1 MDIMTKADT
10 LQGLTLDAG
19 TALDL
24 LTGAAIA
31 AHSKADLPALNC
43 VNLSAS
49 AGVFTAVATDRY
61 RLIYGEIA
69 LEGEGAGDDVE
80 TVAWSSSNPTGERE
94 GVSLDPIS
102 IPLADIKRIT
112 AAIKA
117 LSNAA
122 LSGATLSLN
131 RAGDILTVTI
141 NANAG
146 GTNLVINLY
155 TGQNFPPFKQLFNG
169 EAAPVSELQL
179 NADYLAAFAKVPT
192 SGGGQTFT
200 FTGDR
205 KPIRVKINHDVINW
219 HGLLMPMRTN

>member
-1 MDIMTKADT
+1 MDTITRADT

-61 RLIYGEIA
+61 RLIYGEA
-69 LEGEGAGDDVE
+69 MVHDSESAGV
-80 TVAWSSSNPTGERE
+80 T
-94 GVSLDPIS
+94 LDPIS

-117 LSNAA
+117 LSKAA
-122 LSGATLSLN
+122 LSRATVSLN

-141 NANAG
+141 NAGEG
-146 GTNLVINLY
+146 GTNLVVNLY
-155 TGQNFPPFKQLFNG
+155 TGQNFPPYKQLFNG
-169 EAAPVSELQL
+169 EPVPVSELQL

-192 SGGGQTFT
+192 SGGGQLFT

-205 KPIRVKINHDVINW
+205 KPIRVKINHDKIVW
-219 HGLLMPMRTN
+219 HGLLMPMRTI

>member
-1 MDIMTKADT
+1 MDTITRADT

-43 VNLSAS
+43 VNVSAS
-49 AGVFTAVATDRY
+49 AGIFTAVATDRY
-61 RLIYGEIA
+61 RLIYGEVTLA
-69 LEGEGAGDDVE
+69 GEGEGV
-80 TVAWSSSNPTGERE
+80 T
-94 GVSLDPIS
+94 LDPIS

-117 LSNAA
+117 LSKAA
-122 LSGATLSLN
+122 LGRATVSLN

-141 NANAG
+141 NAGEG
-146 GTNLVINLY
+146 GTNLVVNLY
-155 TGQNFPPFKQLFNG
+155 TGQKFPPFKQLFEG
-169 EAAPVSELQL
+169 EAAPVSELRID
-179 NADYLAAFAKVPT
+179 AAYLASFDKVPT
-192 SGGGQTFT
+192 NGGGQLIT
-200 FTGDR
+200 FTGDK
-205 KPIRVKINHDVINW
+205 KPIKMKINHEKINW

>member
-1 MDIMTKADT
+1 MDTITRADT
-10 LQGLTLDAG
+10 LQGLTLDAS

-43 VNLSAS
+43 VNLSA
-49 AGVFTAVATDRY
+49 AGGILTAVSTDRY
-61 RLIYGEIA
+61 RLIYGEITLA
-69 LEGEGAGDDVE
+69 GEGEG
-80 TVAWSSSNPTGERE
+80 E
-94 GVSLDPIS
+94 GITLDPIS

-117 LSNAA
+117 LPKAA
-122 LSGATLSLN
+122 LGRATVSLN

-141 NANAG
+141 NAGEG

-155 TGQNFPPFKQLFNG
+155 TGQKFPPFKHLFEG
-169 EAAPVSELQL
+169 EAAPVSELRL
-179 NADYLAAFAKVPT
+179 DAAYLASFDKVPT
-192 SGGGQTFT
+192 SGGGQLIT

-205 KPIRVKINHDVINW
+205 KPIRVKINHEIITW
-219 HGLLMPMRTN
+219 HGLLMPMHQN

>member
-1 MDIMTKADT
+1 MDTLTRPDT

-19 TALDL
+19 TAFDL

-43 VNLSAS
+43 VNLSA
-49 AGVFTAVATDRY
+49 AGGILTAVSTDRY
-61 RLIYGEIA
+61 RLIYGEITLA
-69 LEGEGAGDDVE
+69 GEGD
-80 TVAWSSSNPTGERE
+80 GE
-94 GVSLDPIS
+94 GINFDPVT

-117 LSNAA
+117 LPKAA
-122 LSGATLSLN
+122 LSRATVSLN

-141 NANAG
+141 NAGEG

-155 TGQNFPPFKQLFNG
+155 TGQQFPPYKQLFNG
-169 EAAPVSELQL
+169 EPVPVSELQL

-192 SGGGQTFT
+192 SGGGQLFT

-205 KPIRVKINHDVINW
+205 KPIRVKINHEIITW
-219 HGLLMPMRTN
+219 HGLLMPMRTI

>member
-1 MDIMTKADT
+1 MDTITRADT
-10 LQGLTLDAG
+10 LQGLTLDASA
-19 TALDL
+19 ALDL

-43 VNLSAS
+43 VNVS
-49 AGVFTAVATDRY
+49 AGAGTLTAVATDRF
-61 RLIYGEIA
+61 RLIYGEIK
-69 LEGEGAGDDVE
+69 LEGESESEGA
-80 TVAWSSSNPTGERE
+80 
-94 GVSLDPIS
+94 SLDPIS

-117 LSNAA
+117 LPKAA
-122 LSGATLSLN
+122 LSRATVSLN

-141 NANAG
+141 NAGEG

-155 TGQNFPPFKQLFNG
+155 TGQQFPPYKQLFNG
-169 EAAPVSELQL
+169 EPVPVSELQL

-192 SGGGQTFT
+192 SGGGQQFT

-205 KPIRVKINHDVINW
+205 KPIKVKINHDLIAW
-219 HGLLMPMRTN
+219 HGLLMPMRTI

>member
-1 MDIMTKADT
+1 MDTITRADT

-43 VNLSAS
+43 VNVSAS
-49 AGVFTAVATDRY
+49 EGILTAVATDRY
-61 RLIYGEIA
+61 RLIYGEITLA
-69 LEGEGAGDDVE
+69 GEGEG
-80 TVAWSSSNPTGERE
+80 E
-94 GVSLDPIS
+94 GVTLDPIS

-112 AAIKA
+112 AAIKG
-117 LSNAA
+117 LSKAA
-122 LSGATLSLN
+122 LSRATVSLN

-141 NANAG
+141 NAGEG
-146 GTNLVINLY
+146 GTNLVVNLY
-155 TGQNFPPFKQLFNG
+155 TGQNFPPFKQLFEG
-169 EAAPVSELQL
+169 EAAPVSELRL
-179 NADYLAAFAKVPT
+179 DAAYLASFDKVPT
-192 SGGGQTFT
+192 NGGGQVIT

-205 KPIRVKINHDVINW
+205 KPIKIKINHEKINW